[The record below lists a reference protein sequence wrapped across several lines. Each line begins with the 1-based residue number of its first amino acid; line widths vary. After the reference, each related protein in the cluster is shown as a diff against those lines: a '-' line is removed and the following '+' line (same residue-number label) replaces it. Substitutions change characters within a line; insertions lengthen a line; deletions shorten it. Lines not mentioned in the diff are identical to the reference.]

1 VHAVDDAVI
10 TENARGVF
18 ALDANAV
25 EFTRGVNG
33 YSGAILRAV
42 EVV

>member
-1 VHAVDDAVI
+1 VI
-10 TENARGVF
+10 TRNARGVF

-33 YSGAILRAV
+33 YNGALLRAV